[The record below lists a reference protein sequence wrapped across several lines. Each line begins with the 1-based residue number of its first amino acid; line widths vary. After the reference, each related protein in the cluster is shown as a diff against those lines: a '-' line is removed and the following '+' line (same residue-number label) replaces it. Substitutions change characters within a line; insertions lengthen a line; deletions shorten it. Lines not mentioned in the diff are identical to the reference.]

1 MGAPIPDDL
10 PRSRGVPGVM
20 GVAGQ
25 IGSALRVCAVLV
37 WAVVRWTYRH
47 LRWAVSVAGLAVAV
61 RLLPDGQPRA
71 IWLLI
76 LGWVVPAVV
85 AVVWARW
92 GPGSYER
99 WAAGPLKRASWRRW
113 ARRHWPILAREC
125 GLSVQRYGRP
135 SWSTSALRAIA
146 PRRPAARSTVWVHP
160 RLCSVTARGVTLTI
174 TARART
180 GQTVEDLENAAPA
193 LAAAA
198 SARSFRCRA
207 LSPST
212 VEYVLV
218 MADRLGLVRAASPPV
233 DVLVDAVPVGRRQD
247 GSRWLLPLTGRHT
260 LVVGC
265 SGSGKGSIFWGVCG
279 GLAPAV
285 RAGLVQL
292 WGVDLKRGVEVGMG
306 RHLFTDIA
314 TTPADALEVLQRL
327 LRVVDERGRRMA
339 GVTRLHQP
347 TSADPLHVLAIDELA
362 VLTAYA
368 DPEIR
373 KEASRLLAE
382 VLTQG
387 RALGVI
393 VLACVQD
400 PRKEVIGLRGLFTQT
415 IALRLRSA
423 EETRMVLGDGTAAL
437 APAHRISPST
447 PGTAWVIEE
456 DGSADRVRADFWP
469 DELVRDVATHH
480 PAPYVP
486 DATATTE
493 HVEAVH
499 DTEVDLGPAVDV
511 EPGGVTSVRSRKPR
525 ASRQPRSPRRPRGSV
540 PSSAS
545 ATNSGSGP
553 EAA

>member
-1 MGAPIPDDL
+1 MRAPFPVGL
-10 PRSRGVPGVM
+10 TRSRAVPSVGT
-20 GVAGQ
+20 VAGQ
-25 IGSALRVCAVLV
+25 LGSALHAGADLV

-47 LRWAVSVAGLAVAV
+47 LRWVVSVAGLAFAV
-61 RLLPDGQPRA
+61 RLFPSGQPMA
-71 IWLLI
+71 IRLLV
-76 LGWVVPAVV
+76 LGWVIPAVV
-85 AVVWARW
+85 AVAWARW
-92 GPGSYER
+92 SPVSYER
-99 WAAGPLKRASWRRW
+99 WAAGPMKRASWRRW
-113 ARRHWPILAREC
+113 ARRRWPVLAREC
-125 GLSVQRYGRP
+125 GLSVQRDERAT
-135 SWSTSALRAIA
+135 WSASALRAVTS
-146 PRRPAARSTVWVHP
+146 RRSAARSTVWVHP
-160 RLCSVTARGVTLTI
+160 RLCSVTARGVTLTV
-174 TARART
+174 TVRART

-218 MADRLGLVRAASPPV
+218 MADRLGPVRAALAPV

-247 GSRWLLPLTGRHT
+247 GTRWLLSLTGRHT

-265 SGSGKGSIFWGVCG
+265 SGSGKGSVFWGVCG

-285 RAGLVQL
+285 RAGLVRL

-306 RHLFTDIA
+306 RHLFSDVA
-314 TTPADALEVLQRL
+314 TTPAQAIDVLNRL
-327 LRVVDERGRRMA
+327 LRVVDERGHRMA

-368 DPEIR
+368 DPEMR

-415 IALRLRSA
+415 VALRLRSA
-423 EETRMVLGDGTAAL
+423 DETRMVLGDGAAAL
-437 APAHRISPST
+437 APAHRISPSS

-469 DELVRDVATHH
+469 DDLVRDVATHH

-486 DATATTE
+486 DATAP
-493 HVEAVH
+493 VEPVESVH
-499 DTEVDLGPAVDV
+499 DTEVDVGPAVDV

-525 ASRQPRSPRRPRGSV
+525 PPRQPRTPRRPRASA

-545 ATNSGSGP
+545 AVDAGTGP